1 MADKGIGRRIENPL
15 HSQMED
21 QGNSNSNGSSTGSE
35 KGSGTRITR
44 SQRGGGSSG
53 GGGGNSSSAEESTT
67 GKDSFMLSV
76 AFLEKHSFSY
86 FSLM

>member
-1 MADKGIGRRIENPL
+1 M
-15 HSQMED
+15 QMED

-67 GKDSFMLSV
+67 GKDSFGLCVS
-76 AFLEKHSFSY
+76 FLESYSFSNII
-86 FSLM
+86 F